1 MRAEDILPGDASHI
15 ERGGMTLRKGTVAA
29 FLANAS
35 IWLDPASEPAD
46 VAAAEAAMIEAR
58 PALEAL
64 ALFEILVPR
73 DPRLAAVMGV

>member
-1 MRAEDILPGDASHI
+1 
-15 ERGGMTLRKGTVAA
+15 
-29 FLANAS
+29 
-35 IWLDPASEPAD
+35 
-46 VAAAEAAMIEAR
+46 MIEAR